1 MSNRISTE
9 NARFTINF
17 IDKAITGTKASFDK
31 AGKGVSPYYEE
42 LTTLINAHPKFSLV
56 VKKPKK
62 KSKKPKRT
70 YRLMNFAFMEA
81 YISIQSNS
89 ELLAKEYKS
98 VKAYAKNAG
107 FSIYP
112 FTKKWFLGEF
122 DPNKE
127 GFDMKK
133 AIEKITQ
140 AGIDNAVLNAET
152 YEEETEEAA

>member
-1 MSNRISTE
+1 MNNQNTKKTNTHFI
-9 NARFTINF
+9 INF
-17 IDKAITGTKASFDK
+17 FDGEISGTQTSFNR

-42 LTTLINAHPKFSLV
+42 LTTLINAHPEFKLG
-56 VKKPKK
+56 VKEPK

-89 ELLAKEYKS
+89 ELLKKEYES

-122 DPNKE
+122 DPDKE

-133 AIEKITQ
+133 AIEEITQ
-140 AGIDNAVLNAET
+140 AGIDKAVLNANED
-152 YEEETEEAA
+152 ETEEAA

>member
-1 MSNRISTE
+1 MTKNEIK
-9 NARFTINF
+9 NGRFTINF
-17 IDKAITGTKASFDK
+17 IKKEITGTKASFDK
-31 AGKGVSPYYEE
+31 AGKGMSPMYEE
-42 LTTLINAHPKFSLV
+42 LVKKMTAHPNFKCV
-56 VKKPKK
+56 VKEQTKK
-62 KSKKPKRT
+62 AKKPKRT

-89 ELLAKEYKS
+89 ELLKKEYES

-122 DPNKE
+122 DPDKE

-133 AIEKITQ
+133 AIEEITQ
-140 AGIDNAVLNAET
+140 AGIDKAVLNAD
-152 YEEETEEAA
+152 EEDTEEAA